1 MNGCTVVACA
11 TTVQPFSLLV
21 KNSVFTSK
29 KPSFTGKFLF
39 KFFQS
44 LNFESTNRQ
53 SAEGIVLH
61 FFSYFIFLNGSNSP
75 NQSCSTA
82 DAQPLLCLV
91 KSLCNLLKIKYLSSQ
106 FNRIFLTFLKSNIV
120 KQLHFAH

>member
-1 MNGCTVVACA
+1 MVVARA
-11 TTVQPFSLLV
+11 TTLQPFSFLV

-29 KPSFTGKFLF
+29 KPSFTGNLLF

-61 FFSYFIFLNGSNSP
+61 FFSYFIFLNGLKGF
-75 NQSCSTA
+75 NQLCSTA
-82 DAQPLLCLV
+82 DAQSLLCLV
-91 KSLCNLLKIKYLSSQ
+91 KSLCNSLKIKYLSSQ
-106 FNRIFLTFLKSNIV
+106 NNRIFLTFLKSNIM
-120 KQLHFAH
+120 KQLHFAHYGLD